1 MFLQKA
7 KNARRV
13 YARLVHIKTNCDGY
27 TEEGI
32 TNPSQKMQT
41 KLMEELYAECNVD
54 PNCVDFVEAHGT
66 GTKVR
71 NSIIIIII

>member
-1 MFLQKA
+1 M
-7 KNARRV
+7 
-13 YARLVHIKTNCDGY
+13 
-27 TEEGI
+27 EEGI
-32 TNPSQKMQT
+32 TSPSEKMQA

-71 NSIIIIII
+71 NSIIIIITQKEYNISVSKF